1 LNACM
6 PGHQETC
13 LSNCQACL
21 PEAPADMCDF
31 LRNNHFRFYDN
42 LPFGYLTLDQEGWVI
57 DINHA
62 AAGMLGARG
71 QQLRGQ
77 NFFSLLDP
85 GDLQILE
92 KKGYRLQDM
101 GTASRINLRIK
112 NNGTRT
118 WIKACIMET
127 NSSNDNG
134 LCLALT
140 DITTQKQTEKELGW
154 QLRVMMELDT
164 ITDALSQSNPDYK
177 RITRIILTAAADL
190 TQSGNGF
197 ISRFLDHSR
206 RPVEMILEQT
216 YPEKCNLELQSM
228 CLAIDDKGCYTGLL
242 GQALHTHKPVFT
254 TLTNAHLSSRKLPEG
269 HIPVHSFLS
278 VPLILNHQ
286 PHGLLVLANPKNA
299 YSQEMVKVVTRLAK
313 LYIIALMLKLSE

>member
-1 LNACM
+1 M
-6 PGHQETC
+6 ST
-13 LSNCQACL
+13 SQAFL

-31 LRNNHFRFYDN
+31 LRNDHFRFYDN
-42 LPFGYLTLDQEGWVI
+42 LPFGYLTLDQEGWVV

-62 AAGMLGARG
+62 AAGMLGAPE

-77 NFFSLLDP
+77 NFFNLLDP

-118 WIKACIMET
+118 WIKACVMET
-127 NSSNDNG
+127 GSSDDTG

-216 YPEKCNLELQSM
+216 YPENCNLEPQSI
-228 CLAIDDKGCYTGLL
+228 CLAIDDKGCYT
-242 GQALHTHKPVFT
+242 
-254 TLTNAHLSSRKLPEG
+254 
-269 HIPVHSFLS
+269 
-278 VPLILNHQ
+278 
-286 PHGLLVLANPKNA
+286 
-299 YSQEMVKVVTRLAK
+299 
-313 LYIIALMLKLSE
+313 